1 MQIMS
6 QTWAFAH
13 TMTVATNEACEAK
26 LVTTNGGYDMRKL
39 YKRLTAAV
47 LAAAMIFTLPAAGI
61 TAKADAVADANPDDV
76 YVSFGADLSGDEKST
91 VMGLLGITEED
102 LDGFTVGEIT
112 NDDEKKYLGD
122 YLDSSVIGSR
132 ALSSVIVVVGEDGDG
147 IDVQTKNIS
156 YCTSGMYT
164 NALITAGIE
173 NADVIVAGPFEIT
186 GTAALV
192 GAMKAY
198 AELTGEK
205 ISAESMDTAV
215 NELVVTSRMAEDM
228 NSEDVEQLIA
238 FVKAKVVEGGLD
250 NEEAISEAIDE
261 GASQLGISITDEE
274 KQTIISLMKKISN
287 LDLDIDSMK
296 KQAKDLFNK
305 LEDMGIDKE
314 QAKNFFQKIIDAIQ
328 KFFNDLFN

>member
-1 MQIMS
+1 
-6 QTWAFAH
+6 
-13 TMTVATNEACEAK
+13 
-26 LVTTNGGYDMRKL
+26 MRKL

-61 TAKADAVADANPDDV
+61 TAKADAVADANPEDV
-76 YVSFGADLSGDEKST
+76 YVSFGADLNGDEKST
-91 VMGLLGITEED
+91 VMNLLGITKDD

-132 ALSSVIVVVGEDGDG
+132 ALSSVIVVIGEDGDG

-198 AELTGEK
+198 AELTGEE

-215 NELVVTSRMAEDM
+215 NELVVTSQMAEDM
-228 NSEDVEQLIA
+228 NSEDVEQLMA

-274 KQTIISLMKKISN
+274 KQTIISLMKKISD